1 MKQGI
6 FTSLLE
12 KEDAAPVLLRNGR
25 LIDPVSGID
34 GRWDLMVT
42 GGIIEGLYP
51 SGKAVDRLA
60 GLREIDCTGCWLAP
74 GLIDLHVHLREP
86 GEEYKET
93 IHSGTRAAAAG
104 GFTAVA
110 CMPNTNPVNDCQAV
124 TSLIL
129 AKARDGYARVY
140 PVGAISK
147 GSNGEILAEYGELK
161 AAGAVAISD
170 DGRPVSNSQLMR
182 RALEYAGNHG
192 LRVISHA
199 EEQALSKN
207 GVMNEGALATRLGLA
222 GIPRVAEEIMIYRD
236 LALAQYLNQ
245 PIHIAHVSTR
255 EAVALI
261 RRAKEQGCP
270 VTAETAPHY
279 FTLTE
284 EAVGQ
289 YDTRAKMNPP
299 LRSRADLEA
308 IRDGLRDGTL
318 DAIATD
324 HAPHSA
330 LEKNLEFDLAANG
343 IIGLETALPLALA
356 LVREGVITPLRLV
369 ELLAARPAEILGVE
383 GGRLQAGMRADLT
396 VINPEREF
404 VYESAAVVSK
414 SRNSPFLGW
423 SLKGRAVLTMVG
435 GKVTYSAL

>member
-1 MKQGI
+1 
-6 FTSLLE
+6 
-12 KEDAAPVLLRNGR
+12 
-25 LIDPVSGID
+25 
-34 GRWDLMVT
+34 
-42 GGIIEGLYP
+42 
-51 SGKAVDRLA
+51 
-60 GLREIDCTGCWLAP
+60 
-74 GLIDLHVHLREP
+74 
-86 GEEYKET
+86 
-93 IHSGTRAAAAG
+93 
-104 GFTAVA
+104 
-110 CMPNTNPVNDCQAV
+110 
-124 TSLIL
+124 
-129 AKARDGYARVY
+129 
-140 PVGAISK
+140 
-147 GSNGEILAEYGELK
+147 
-161 AAGAVAISD
+161 
-170 DGRPVSNSQLMR
+170 
-182 RALEYAGNHG
+182 
-192 LRVISHA
+192 
-199 EEQALSKN
+199 
-207 GVMNEGALATRLGLA
+207 LA

-261 RRAKEQGCP
+261 RRAKERGCR